1 MMDRGDEKTKELVV
15 SPHGDP
21 HIDED
26 PLADTEKSFWERS
39 WPTFACGAG
48 LWSDG
53 YLQYVIGTVNTMLD
67 QIYPKIYA
75 GSTYSQNVSSI
86 AFAGTVVGMLFFG
99 YLSDHWSR
107 SNTLMVSTVILFVFG
122 ALCAGAYGH
131 NGSLP
136 GMFTALTVYRFFLG
150 LGVGG
155 EYPAGSVAA
164 AESSGELA
172 EGTRHRWFILFT
184 NFQLDLA
191 SVASSLVPMIVVLAT
206 GENHLR
212 AAWRICL
219 GLGVIPPL
227 SLIYLRMKLKEPA
240 EYTREKMNKFPVWLI
255 VKFYWKRWCVVA
267 LIWFIY
273 DFSTY
278 SFSIYSS
285 AWLADIIGDDAPMWQ
300 TLGWNTLINV
310 FYLPGSALG
319 AFLSDWYGPRNTLA
333 FGVFVQGAIGL
344 IMTGCYPYLDTP
356 HYVAAFVVVY
366 GIFLAMGE
374 VGPGDNIGLCA
385 AKTCATPIRGQYYGT
400 AAAMGK
406 VGAFVGT
413 YVFPIIVK
421 NAPNKVR
428 QGQDP
433 FYVSSA
439 LCIFSA
445 FLAFFCLPHI
455 GQDTITHED
464 ARFRAYL
471 ESHGYDTSS
480 MGTTGG
486 QRRTT
491 Q

>member
-1 MMDRGDEKTKELVV
+1 MDPRDEKKSELVV
-15 SPHGDP
+15 APHGDSQ
-21 HIDED
+21 IDED
-26 PLADTEKSFWERS
+26 PLALPEKTWWERS

-53 YLQYVIGTVNTMLD
+53 YLQYVIGTVNTILGKL
-67 QIYPKIYA
+67 YPDVYK

-107 SNTLMVSTVILFVFG
+107 ANTLMVSTVILFVFG
-122 ALCAGAYGH
+122 ALCAGAYGAG
-131 NGSLP
+131 GSLT
-136 GMFTALTVYRFFLG
+136 GMFTALTAYRFFLG

-164 AESSGELA
+164 AESSGELE

-191 SVASSLVPMIVVLAT
+191 SVASSLVPMIVVLAC

-240 EYTREKMNKFPVWLI
+240 EYSREKMHKFPAWLI
-255 VKFYWKRWCVVA
+255 IKFYWQRWCVVA

-285 AWLADIIGDDAPMWQ
+285 AWLSVIIGDNAPLWK

-310 FYLPGSALG
+310 FYVPGSFLG
-319 AFLSDWYGPRNTLA
+319 AFMSDWYGPRNTLA
-333 FGVFVQGAIGL
+333 FGVFVQGAIGF
-344 IMTGCYPYLDTP
+344 IMTGCYPYLDTS

-406 VGAFVGT
+406 IGAFVGT
-413 YVFPIIVK
+413 YVFPVIVDDAGS
-421 NAPNKVR
+421 NVAH
-428 QGQDP
+428 QGQYP
-433 FYVSSA
+433 FYVSSS

-445 FLAFFCLPHI
+445 FLAYFGLPKI
-455 GQDTITHED
+455 NQDTITHED
-464 ARFRAYL
+464 ARFRDYL
-471 ESHGYDTSS
+471 ESQGYDTST
-480 MGTTGG
+480 MGIAAPE
-486 QRRTT
+486 T
-491 Q
+491 QEAR